1 MRLLHTILV
10 RKRRVAPVEACDKL
24 GSALRGIFEV
34 FAAHRKRGAKRREL
48 PRRGTATKFSV
59 SRMVFV
65 EEEVLASFCVLA
77 GRHAAFFTCLRRR
90 CAA

>member
-1 MRLLHTILV
+1 MVLV

-24 GSALRGIFEV
+24 GSALRSV
-34 FAAHRKRGAKRREL
+34 FKVFVAHMKRGAKRREL
-48 PRRGTATKFSV
+48 PRRGTATKFSI
-59 SRMVFV
+59 SRMVFI
-65 EEEVLASFCVLA
+65 EEEVRASFCVHA